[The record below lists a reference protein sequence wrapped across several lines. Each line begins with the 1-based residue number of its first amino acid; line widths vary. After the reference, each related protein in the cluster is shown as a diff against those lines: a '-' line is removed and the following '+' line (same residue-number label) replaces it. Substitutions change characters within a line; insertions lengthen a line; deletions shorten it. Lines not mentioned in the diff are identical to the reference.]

1 MLYSFYFRSSNM
13 YSDSFFSLFIRQKY
27 PSKLGNLCY
36 TNKQF
41 THCGSTLLCS
51 NSSNLFIVRWILLFW
66 STEQFQAKNHS
77 YFSISYHHY
86 LRSFNNKS
94 FERKNSVLILIQFL
108 VSVPQQA
115 HTIWWSCHSMFFAS
129 REWGLKTC
137 FVWMFRC
144 VKNTIVN
151 VLVFLEFLN
160 FAYEIPKSC
169 FIV

>member
-66 STEQFQAKNHS
+66 STEQFQAKIHS

-94 FERKNSVLILIQFL
+94 FERKKFGINIDSLFR
-108 VSVPQQA
+108 
-115 HTIWWSCHSMFFAS
+115 CHSRLTQFDDRAIP
-129 REWGLKTC
+129 C
-137 FVWMFRC
+137 FS
-144 VKNTIVN
+144 
-151 VLVFLEFLN
+151 LLENEAWRL
-160 FAYEIPKSC
+160 ALSECLDAWKIPL
-169 FIV
+169 